1 MSMQQQDQREQE
13 DYFTSRERRKRTW
26 RIVIAHLLIVATFF
40 IASFLWG
47 SFK

>member
-13 DYFTSRERRKRTW
+13 EYFTPRERRKRTW